1 MYKQSDCPLGLTLP
15 SSFQMG
21 VNTISATGYNLQLF
35 RPSILSHSGTK
46 EKHDLSPS
54 GQPQEVKRCLNN

>member
-21 VNTISATGYNLQLF
+21 VNTISATDYNLQLF
-35 RPSILSHSGTK
+35 WPSILSHSGIK